1 MGPPRMRR
9 QLPFLKHVLKVTN
22 QNKRR
27 EQLQHAN
34 ADQINAI
41 SEMVLNTL
49 KGNVA
54 LQPPLVEQLRPHQ
67 RALRTMGSRR
77 HSLKKRR
84 QTMRQ
89 KGRGFWRG
97 LNGVL
102 ESCCCRVRS

>member
-1 MGPPRMRR
+1 MRR
-9 QLPFLKHVLKVTN
+9 QLSFLKHVLKEAN

-49 KGNVA
+49 KGNVP

-67 RALRTMGSRR
+67 RALI
-77 HSLKKRR
+77 
-84 QTMRQ
+84 
-89 KGRGFWRG
+89 
-97 LNGVL
+97 NAP
-102 ESCCCRVRS
+102 